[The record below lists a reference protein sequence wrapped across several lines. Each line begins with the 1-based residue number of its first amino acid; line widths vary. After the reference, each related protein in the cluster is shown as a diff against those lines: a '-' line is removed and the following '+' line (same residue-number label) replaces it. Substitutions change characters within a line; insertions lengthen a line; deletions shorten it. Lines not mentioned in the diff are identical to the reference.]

1 MRDRGEC
8 LNKNLN
14 WLQQRVSKVDP
25 DNNTLYVEDNEN
37 PMTYDYL
44 VMCSGVELRYDLIEG
59 SSEALDDS
67 DCPVGSMYRLDYA
80 YKMSNLRQTFKSGKA
95 IFTLPTMP
103 VKCGGAPQKIMYLS
117 DETWRKNGVRDNIDM
132 HWFTSAGGMF
142 PVKKYGDALK
152 PLALSKGIDLHF

>member
-8 LNKNLN
+8 LNRNLN

-25 DNNTLYVEDNEN
+25 DNNTLYVEDNES

-80 YKMSNLRQTFKSGKA
+80 HKMSNLR
-95 IFTLPTMP
+95 
-103 VKCGGAPQKIMYLS
+103 
-117 DETWRKNGVRDNIDM
+117 
-132 HWFTSAGGMF
+132 
-142 PVKKYGDALK
+142 
-152 PLALSKGIDLHF
+152 